1 MKTDQRRNCA
11 IGRRGKKVGPVM
23 LLDRC
28 QLMCCSK
35 TQLWLL
41 SGLATA
47 CPLFTIA
54 RTSSDYREQWPQQDW
69 EASVMKLYWFF
80 LKYG

>member
-1 MKTDQRRNCA
+1 MRTVHGRE
-11 IGRRGKKVGPVM
+11 GRRGKKVDPGM

-28 QLMCCSK
+28 PLMCCSK

-47 CPLFTIA
+47 CPPFTIA
-54 RTSSDYREQWPQQDW
+54 RPASGYRGQWPRQDW
-69 EASVMKLYWFF
+69 EALVMKPYWVF
-80 LKYG
+80 